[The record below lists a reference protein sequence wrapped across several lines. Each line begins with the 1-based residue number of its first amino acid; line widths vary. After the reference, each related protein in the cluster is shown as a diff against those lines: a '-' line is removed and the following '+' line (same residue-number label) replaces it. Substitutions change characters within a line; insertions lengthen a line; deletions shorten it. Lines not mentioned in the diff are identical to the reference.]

1 MTDDATRIE
10 ELRSQVNEHLYR
22 YHVLDDPTIS
32 DAQFDVLIADL
43 RRIEEANPELIT
55 PDSPTQRVG
64 APVGDLFKPVRHL
77 RPLFSLDNADSP
89 EMLLAWE
96 QRMERQL
103 GRPPE
108 GYVAELKIDG
118 LAVVLTYRDGIL
130 ATGATRGDGV
140 TGEDITANLRTIKS
154 VPLRLLGGDLPSVL
168 EVRGEV
174 YMPESAFEE
183 LNKRQAEAGNRI
195 FANPRNAA
203 AGSVRMKDPSVTASR
218 NLAIWVYQLGQ
229 IEGGPVSPPEG
240 GSTGGAG
247 EGGTGAT
254 RGRKTPPSAQ
264 FLPPQGGVPAKP
276 GRGELLATFP
286 SGGGNGGTVFDH
298 HTDTMQYL
306 RDVGFR
312 TNPASKRLS
321 TIDEVLDYVARAEKG
336 RHETGY
342 QTDGVV
348 IKVDSLAD
356 QDALGFTSR
365 APRWAI
371 AYKFPPEEQVTLLK
385 DIMINIG
392 RTGAATPFA
401 VLEPVFVGG
410 ATVGMATLH
419 NADQVAFKDVR
430 IGDQVVVRRAGD
442 VIPEVVGPVVSA
454 RSGDEKPWSMPKT
467 CPFCGNPIV
476 RIEGE
481 AVARCTGGFECPS
494 RVREWL
500 FHFASR
506 GGMDIEHLGYKTI
519 DLLLGEDLITD
530 PADIFTFDAD
540 QLRGREGWGE
550 TSVNNLKSAIEA
562 AKDRPVARLLTAL
575 GIRHVG
581 GTIARTLV
589 RHFKGLPALMSA
601 GEEEISQVEGI
612 GPTIA
617 RGVFEWAADPVNS
630 DLVAKLGRAG
640 VRLEDEVEA
649 GVAGDLLAGATFV
662 VSGSVEGF
670 TREEAQAAIEQRGGK
685 ATGSVSSKT
694 TALIVGES
702 PGASKTRKAE
712 EVGVPIIDGDTF
724 KKLLEKGL
732 SVLG

>member
-1 MTDDATRIE
+1 MIDVVTRIE

-32 DAQFDVLIADL
+32 DAQFDALIAEL
-43 RRIEEANPELIT
+43 RSLEEANPELIT

-64 APVGDLFKPVRHL
+64 APVADLFQPVRHL
-77 RPLFSLDNADSP
+77 RPMFSLDNADSAD
-89 EMLLAWE
+89 MLLAWE

-103 GRPPE
+103 GRPPQ

-118 LAVVLTYRDGIL
+118 LAVVLTYRDGVL
-130 ATGATRGDGV
+130 DTGATRGDGV

-154 VPLRLLGGDLPSVL
+154 VPLRLLGADPPAIL

-174 YMPESAFEE
+174 YMPENAFEE
-183 LNKRQAEAGNRI
+183 LNRRQAEAGERI

-203 AGSVRMKDPSVTASR
+203 AGSVRQKDPSATASR
-218 NLAIWVYQLGQ
+218 NLAIWVYQLGLV
-229 IEGGPVSPPEG
+229 EGGPEFE
-240 GSTGGAG
+240 THA
-247 EGGTGAT
+247 
-254 RGRKTPPSAQ
+254 
-264 FLPPQGGVPAKP
+264 
-276 GRGELLATFP
+276 
-286 SGGGNGGTVFDH
+286 
-298 HTDTMQYL
+298 DTMQFL

-312 TNPASKRLS
+312 TNPASQTMDS
-321 TIDEVLDYVARAEKG
+321 IQEVLEYVAGAEKG

-371 AYKFPPEEQVTLLK
+371 AYKFPPEEQVTRLREIL
-385 DIMINIG
+385 INIG

-401 VLEPVFVGG
+401 VLDPVFVGG

-419 NADQVAFKDVR
+419 NADQVALKDVR
-430 IGDQVVVRRAGD
+430 VGDQVIVRRAGD
-442 VIPEVVGPVVSA
+442 VIPEVVGPVMAA
-454 RSGDEKPWSMPKT
+454 RTGEEKVWSMPSS
-467 CPFCGNPIV
+467 CPFCGNPITRV
-476 RIEGE
+476 EGE

-519 DLLLGEDLITD
+519 DLLLAEGLITD
-530 PADIFTFDAD
+530 PADIFTFDVD
-540 QLRGREGWGE
+540 RLRGREGWGE
-550 TSVNNLKSAIEA
+550 ISVNNLKRAIEA
-562 AKDRPVARLLTAL
+562 AKDRPAARLLAAL

-589 RHFKGLPALMSA
+589 HHFRGLPEMMTAT
-601 GEEEISQVEGI
+601 EEEIAEVDGI
-612 GPTIA
+612 GPVIA
-617 RGVFEWAADPVNS
+617 RGVAEWAADPANR

-640 VRLEDEVEA
+640 VRLEDEVEE
-649 GVAGDLLAGATFV
+649 GVSVDLLAGAIFV
-662 VSGSVEGF
+662 VSGTIEGF
-670 TREEAQAAIEQRGGK
+670 TREEAQTAIEQRGGK
-685 ATGSVSSKT
+685 ATGAVSSKT

-702 PGASKTRKAE
+702 PGAAKTRKAE
-712 EVGVPIIDGDTF
+712 HLGIPILDGDQF
-724 KKLLEKGL
+724 EKVLEQGL
-732 SVLG
+732 SALE

>member
-1 MTDDATRIE
+1 MIDVATRIE

-32 DAQFDVLIADL
+32 DAQFDALIAEL
-43 RRIEEANPELIT
+43 RSHEEANPELIT

-64 APVGDLFKPVRHL
+64 APVADLFQPVRHL
-77 RPLFSLDNADSP
+77 RPMFSLDNADSA

-103 GRPPE
+103 GRPPQ

-118 LAVVLTYRDGIL
+118 LAVVLTYRDGML
-130 ATGATRGDGV
+130 DTGATRGDGA

-154 VPLRLLGGDLPSVL
+154 VPLRLLGVDPPAIL

-174 YMPESAFEE
+174 YMPETAFEE
-183 LNKRQAEAGNRI
+183 LNRRQAETGERI

-203 AGSVRMKDPSVTASR
+203 AGSVRQKDPSVTASR
-218 NLAIWVYQLGQ
+218 NLAIWVYQLGLV
-229 IEGGPVSPPEG
+229 EGGPEF
-240 GSTGGAG
+240 
-247 EGGTGAT
+247 GTHA
-254 RGRKTPPSAQ
+254 
-264 FLPPQGGVPAKP
+264 
-276 GRGELLATFP
+276 
-286 SGGGNGGTVFDH
+286 
-298 HTDTMQYL
+298 DTMQFL

-312 TNPASKRLS
+312 TNPASQTMDS
-321 TIDEVLDYVARAEKG
+321 IQEVLEYVARAEKG

-348 IKVDSLAD
+348 IKVNSLAD
-356 QDALGFTSR
+356 QDALGFTAR

-371 AYKFPPEEQVTLLK
+371 AYKFPPEEQVTRLRE
-385 DIMINIG
+385 IMINIG

-410 ATVGMATLH
+410 ATVGLATLH
-419 NADQVAFKDVR
+419 NADQVALKDVR
-430 IGDQVVVRRAGD
+430 IGDQVIVRRAGD
-442 VIPEVVGPVVSA
+442 VIPEVVGPVVAA
-454 RSGDEKPWSMPKT
+454 RTGEEKVWSMPSS
-467 CPFCGNPIV
+467 CPFCGNPIT
-476 RIEGE
+476 RGEGE

-519 DLLLGEDLITD
+519 DLLLAEGLITD
-530 PADIFTFDAD
+530 PADIFTFDVD
-540 QLRGREGWGE
+540 RLRGREGWGE
-550 TSVNNLKSAIEA
+550 ISVKNLKRAIDA
-562 AKDRPVARLLTAL
+562 AKDRPAARLLAAL

-589 RHFKGLPALMSA
+589 HHFRGLPAIMTA
-601 GEEEISQVEGI
+601 TEEEIAEVDGI
-612 GPTIA
+612 GPVIA
-617 RGVFEWAADPVNS
+617 RGVAEWAADPVNS

-640 VRLEDEVEA
+640 VRLEDEVEE
-649 GVAGDLLAGATFV
+649 GVSVDLLAGATFV
-662 VSGSVEGF
+662 VSGTIEGF

-685 ATGSVSSKT
+685 ATNSVSSKT

-702 PGASKTRKAE
+702 PGAAKTRKAE
-712 EVGVPIIDGDTF
+712 QLGIPILDGNQF
-724 KKLLEKGL
+724 EKVLEQGL
-732 SVLG
+732 SALE